1 MKMSGKEF
9 LEEALQFTIQK
20 ICKFSLHIEVSAIL
34 FCSNEAV
41 NSYHL
46 KVESSRLSN
55 STTENTM
62 ANCSELFSH
71 VRSIWSGIQRAKT
84 KCPIE
89 LRRIFGHL
97 QSAIVEKFDLGKE
110 TLDRHHQVARYTCVR
125 YINQGFFGMVS
136 CINAIFFFFS
146 GFIFLRWICPAIIS
160 PKQFGLVQGN
170 KLLDSVS
177 VPH

>member
-20 ICKFSLHIEVSAIL
+20 ICKFSLHIEVSAIPPL
-34 FCSNEAV
+34 WIKLSTEL
-41 NSYHL
+41 YTIH

-97 QSAIVEKFDLGKE
+97 QSAIVKKFDLGKE

-125 YINQGFFGMVS
+125 YINQGSFGMVLS
-136 CINAIFFFFS
+136 CIHAYYFF
-146 GFIFLRWICPAIIS
+146 
-160 PKQFGLVQGN
+160 
-170 KLLDSVS
+170 
-177 VPH
+177 